1 MKQIAIIGAGPAGS
15 IAAIL
20 LARAGLRVTLIEQ
33 HRFPRD
39 KVCGECLSA
48 VAIDVLS
55 RNKLVEPIR
64 ALRPVI
70 LTRSLMFACDGSC
83 AEVELPSPMWGI
95 SRRAMDERLLA
106 LAKEAGASLFQPARC
121 ERIDSD
127 PDRPIVTIRDL
138 QTNQIS
144 GLEVDCVLVADGKA
158 GMMPGS
164 ITPTDDFGL
173 KAHFT
178 GIDAPHDAIELF
190 GVHHH
195 YGGIAPIEGG
205 RWNIAFSVP
214 GSRIKA
220 HAVTRASSSCDVH
233 PHGRDARVT
242 TERSDHFDDLFRDVC
257 DENLALKSQ
266 LRSARRT
273 SDWLISPLPRFAVSH
288 TWPANVIPLGNAAA
302 ALEPIGGEGMGLAM
316 RSAEL
321 AVNEIIAAT
330 QSNRA
335 ISTRRL
341 QLSYRKLWNMRRFA
355 CRTGAKLISSPTLS
369 RWGISLASHI
379 SGPADLALRLVGK

>member
-55 RNKLVEPIR
+55 RNKLSETTR

-83 AEVELPSPMWGI
+83 AEVALPSPMWGI
-95 SRRAMDERLLA
+95 SRCAMDERLLH

-121 ERIDSD
+121 ERIDAGE
-127 PDRPIVTIRDL
+127 DRPIVTIRDL

-144 GLEVDCVLVADGKA
+144 GVEVDCVLVADGKA
-158 GMMPGS
+158 GLMPGS

-173 KAHFT
+173 KAHFA

-190 GVHHH
+190 GVHNH

-214 GSRIKA
+214 GSRIKT
-220 HAVTRASSSCDVH
+220 HAVTRASRPSAD
-233 PHGRDARVT
+233 RQRAQDARVT
-242 TERSDHFDDLFRDVC
+242 NERSDTLDDLFRDIC
-257 DENLALKSQ
+257 NENEAMKYQ
-266 LRSARRT
+266 LRNARRIG
-273 SDWLISPLPRFAVSH
+273 DWLVSPLPRFSVSH
-288 TWPANVIPLGNAAA
+288 TWPTNVIPLGNAAA

-335 ISTRRL
+335 ISTRHL